1 MSTISQK
8 KKIGR
13 RKNKELKIVR
23 LAFLSIQQAKH
34 YEILPFFT
42 GGKVFCSDF
51 IRSPS
56 KSLFLLVSYSET
68 ARKEMR
74 VEIILYQV
82 TSSLFSWHKWLCFV
96 FLRKPKVWQASI
108 SKINSIY
115 NTLVYMN
122 VGQLTFRIIMLFVK
136 QMNS

>member
-1 MSTISQK
+1 MLDVNYISK

-13 RKNKELKIVR
+13 RKNNKELKIVR

-34 YEILPFFT
+34 YESLPFFT

-51 IRSPS
+51 IGSPS

-74 VEIILYQV
+74 VGIILYQV
-82 TSSLFSWHKWLCFV
+82 TSSLFS
-96 FLRKPKVWQASI
+96 
-108 SKINSIY
+108 
-115 NTLVYMN
+115 
-122 VGQLTFRIIMLFVK
+122 
-136 QMNS
+136 